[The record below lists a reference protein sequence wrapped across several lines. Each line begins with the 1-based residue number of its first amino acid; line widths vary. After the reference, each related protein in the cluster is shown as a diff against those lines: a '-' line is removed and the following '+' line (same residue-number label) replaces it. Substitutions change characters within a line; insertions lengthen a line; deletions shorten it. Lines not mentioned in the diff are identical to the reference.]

1 MMEKTYEQMSYSEIE
16 KQAAISLLKSIQSVA
31 DRMTERKAKE
41 KEYEF
46 LPLAIRELL
55 RLVRE

>member
-1 MMEKTYEQMSYSEIE
+1 MAEKTYDQMSYSEME
-16 KQAAISLLKSIQSVA
+16 KQAAILLLKSIQSVA
-31 DRMTERKAKE
+31 DRITERKAKE